1 MGVVTGNKT
10 SGTCRVKLREGVV
23 QVDFTAKYRNGTTA
37 DSYISSETDFCNREG
52 MDEYRHI
59 YITKIHVQNGY
70 SKWKADITKYACDS
84 GWVNYSYDD
93 PPKGD
98 ISGTTVELGMNG
110 IKAEIEIVPTGS
122 TYYITISA
130 EKPSLPE
137 YYILTFDANRGINP
151 PDSIRGYLLYNYEVT
166 IPSAIPERDG
176 YTFKYWTMDKDGMGK
191 PWYPGMSMTL
201 VENTILYAQWEK
213 NSITGSIECVER
225 TTTSLTFEWSKS
237 SNSNGNIKLIHN
249 GAESSTKSTG
259 TGASGTVKFTD
270 LVPGALYTAE
280 LWCEGDRIAYCY
292 GETSSRPKT
301 YTIDY
306 EPNRPSDA
314 TGKVTNYP
322 DPESFED
329 GQAIVSTQTPKC
341 AGYRFKEW
349 NTKKDGTGL
358 RYAGGETFQIVSDI
372 TLYAIWQCYRWFHPG
387 RKDVNGNMP
396 SDVGNMPSNDV
407 VDIGKYVT
415 IPAQEP
421 TRPGWTFLCW
431 SGDKY
436 SDEYGDGSLGEW
448 YQGVSIALTE
458 SVHLYAKWERNA
470 KLAKPIVTKYS
481 KTETSI
487 TVKVDKNGGYG
498 GYWEVTAWIDG
509 EYTSTHRYSE
519 EDSPFYITFRNL
531 SHSTLYE
538 IKATHWVDGVG
549 EKESEAIRI
558 RTNIPTFNW
567 TTDDSVYIKAEVD
580 LSNDE
585 ASPLKAE
592 KWNELTKLIQT
603 CQTINSGGNTYF
615 TSASKGTEITAQ
627 IFNEVAYALGDL
639 NGGAIPA
646 KGEPVKAGED
656 ILASYFAGNTRALK
670 ETINGISEEINRK
683 T

>member
-1 MGVVTGNKT
+1 MGVVVGNKT
-10 SGTCRVKLREGVV
+10 SGTCRVILRGGVV

-37 DSYISSETDFCNREG
+37 DSYISGDTDFCNIEG

-59 YITKIHVQNGY
+59 YITKIYFQNGY

-84 GWVNYSYDD
+84 GWVNYSYYD

-110 IKAEIEIVPTGS
+110 IKAKIGIVPTGS
-122 TYYITISA
+122 TYSIIISA

-166 IPSAIPERDG
+166 IPSTIPERDG
-176 YTFKYWTMDKDGMGK
+176 YTFKYWTMDKDGMGQ

-201 VENTILYAQWEK
+201 VENTILYAQYEQ
-213 NSITGSIECVER
+213 
-225 TTTSLTFEWSKS
+225 
-237 SNSNGNIKLIHN
+237 
-249 GAESSTKSTG
+249 
-259 TGASGTVKFTD
+259 
-270 LVPGALYTAE
+270 
-280 LWCEGDRIAYCY
+280 
-292 GETSSRPKT
+292 TSSRPKT

-314 TGKVTNYP
+314 TGKVTNCP
-322 DPESFED
+322 DPESFEG

-341 AGYRFKEW
+341 AGYRFEKW

-372 TLYAIWQCYRWFHPG
+372 TLYAIWVPQCYICFHGNCNDYVDNIPY
-387 RKDVNGNMP
+387 NGNKMWY
-396 SDVGNMPSNDV
+396 DVGAEF
-407 VDIGKYVT
+407 T
-415 IPAQEP
+415 IPKTELKRKP
-421 TRPGWTFLCW
+421 TGGTGDEW
-431 SGDKY
+431 SFEYWERESPSIRTYSAGDT
-436 SDEYGDGSLGEW
+436 
-448 YQGVSIALTE
+448 ITLTE
-458 SVHLYAKWERNA
+458 SVDLYAKWKRNA
-470 KLAKPIVTKYS
+470 KLAKPIVTKHS

-487 TVKVDKNGGYG
+487 TVRVDKNDGYG
-498 GYWEVTAWIDG
+498 GTWCVRIWKNGNGSWGNYLQATGDLAELP
-509 EYTSTHRYSE
+509 SN
-519 EDSPFYITFRNL
+519 ITFYNL
-531 SHSTLYE
+531 DSSTLYD
-538 IKATHWVDGVG
+538 IQAVHSADGLG
-549 EKESEAIRI
+549 ALYSEARSI
-558 RTNIPTFNW
+558 RTNIPAFYW
-567 TTDDSVYIKAEVD
+567 TGSNENDATYITKDKD
-580 LSNDE
+580 LSGTDE

-639 NGGAIPA
+639 NDGAIPA
-646 KGEPVKAGED
+646 KGKPVKVGED
-656 ILASYFAGNTRALK
+656 ICASYFAGNTRALK